1 MTKEI
6 DIMVNRIAKKFHPE
20 KVVLFG
26 SHARGSATIDSDI
39 DLLIVMSALK
49 NRRKTTIEI
58 RKTLADIP
66 ASKDIIVAS
75 KQEIEQNNFSRNNIF
90 HIALEEG
97 KIVYD
102 QKRRNS

>member
-6 DIMVNRIAKKFHPE
+6 DIMVNRITKKFHPE

-26 SHARGSATIDSDI
+26 SHACGSATVDSDI
-39 DLLIVMSALK
+39 DLLIIMPELK

-58 RKTLADIP
+58 RKTLADISAP
-66 ASKDIIVAS
+66 KDIIVAS
-75 KQEIEQNNFSRNNIF
+75 KEEIVKNNFSRNNIF

-102 QKRRNS
+102 QKRRNI